1 MSTKIDCYGD
11 SIIGDRKSQQDAYA
25 IADWD
30 DATSGNGLL
39 ICVADGMGG
48 HEGGAEASRLAVT
61 HGITAFLEQSGSLE
75 ERLQV
80 SVLAANKSIADARHR
95 YTESD
100 KSVMGCTYVLVA
112 IDGNQCYWVSVGDSL
127 VMLSRNRDVQRLNR
141 DHSMRP
147 IIDQMIVNGELTQ
160 EEATKDSRSSMLRS
174 ALQGKEIKLIDING
188 ISLSANDRLC
198 VASDGIMALESALIK
213 KRLIEETTPERQVR
227 QLIAEVQTSGT
238 GSLDNTTIVVFEMK
252 SDRSVGSMIRKLVS

>member
-1 MSTKIDCYGD
+1 
-11 SIIGDRKSQQDAYA
+11 
-25 IADWD
+25 
-30 DATSGNGLL
+30 
-39 ICVADGMGG
+39 
-48 HEGGAEASRLAVT
+48 
-61 HGITAFLEQSGSLE
+61 
-75 ERLQV
+75 
-80 SVLAANKSIADARHR
+80 
-95 YTESD
+95 
-100 KSVMGCTYVLVA
+100 
-112 IDGNQCYWVSVGDSL
+112 
-127 VMLSRNRDVQRLNR
+127 MLSRNRDVQRLNR